1 MEMTRSDLNSAWLGV
16 HLAETHRSPTLAS
29 PGDGIH
35 LLLEHPLN
43 GDDVGVAVT
52 TIKQYNQAAAKLI
65 PMFELGESNQKN

>member
-16 HLAETHRSPTLAS
+16 HLAETHRSPTSCLS

-43 GDDVGVAVT
+43 GDDVGVACT
-52 TIKQYNQAAAKLI
+52 TIKQYDQAAA
-65 PMFELGESNQKN
+65 